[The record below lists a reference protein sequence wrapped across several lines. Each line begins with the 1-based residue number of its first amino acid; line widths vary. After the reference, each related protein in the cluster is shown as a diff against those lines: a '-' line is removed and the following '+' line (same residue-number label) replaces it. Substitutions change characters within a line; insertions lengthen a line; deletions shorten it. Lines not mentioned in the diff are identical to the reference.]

1 MNLRDLARHAATIQ
15 RVAKTA
21 PRDLRNAA
29 DLIETGTDLVAQ
41 FADSPLAAM
50 VGLTRP
56 AKAAPRPA
64 AKPQRPPPVRAP
76 STPSFRTADERPAP
90 PIRVAPA
97 EVIVATIDDDLDATV
112 IDPRRPAPKRSS
124 ARR

>member
-1 MNLRDLARHAATIQ
+1 MSLHDLLKHAKTVA

-29 DLIETGTDLVAQ
+29 DLIETVTDLGTQ

-50 VGLTRP
+50 VGLARP
-56 AKAAPRPA
+56 AKAAPKPA

-76 STPSFRTADERPAP
+76 STASFRTADERPAP

-97 EVIVATIDDDLDATV
+97 EVIEVHDAVFDETV
-112 IDPRRPAPKRSS
+112 IDPRKPAPKRSTT
-124 ARR
+124 RR

>member
-50 VGLTRP
+50 VGLSRAVP
-56 AKAAPRPA
+56 KAAP
-64 AKPQRPPPVRAP
+64 KPQRPPPVRAP
-76 STPSFRTADERPAP
+76 STASFRTADERPAP

-97 EVIVATIDDDLDATV
+97 EIVEVHDAVFDETV
-112 IDPRRPAPKRSS
+112 IDPRKPAPKRST